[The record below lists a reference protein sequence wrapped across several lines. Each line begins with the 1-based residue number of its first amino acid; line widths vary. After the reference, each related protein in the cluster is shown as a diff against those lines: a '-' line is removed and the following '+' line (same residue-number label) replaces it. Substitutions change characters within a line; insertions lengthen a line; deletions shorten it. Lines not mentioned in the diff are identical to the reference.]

1 MTTEG
6 VSVSDPQPVY
16 RNRARVTGLIIVL
29 GSVFSFLLLLALDVL
44 APSTN
49 PYLGILAYL
58 IVPFFMVIGL
68 ALMIA
73 GMIVRRRWIV
83 RHAGGQPPPFLLL
96 DLTKPHARRRLVIL
110 MVGGVFFL
118 FFVAV
123 ASYRSYHFSESVQ
136 FCGQTC
142 HAVMKPEFTA
152 YPHSAHARISCSA
165 CHIGPGA
172 EWYVKAKI
180 SGLRQVYAVSFNK
193 FERPIKTPI
202 RNLRPAQETC
212 EQCHWPE
219 KFTGDLDRIYMH
231 YLSDASN
238 TPFTVRL
245 SLKVGG
251 SDPTHGPVGG
261 IHWHMNVAN
270 RVEYIASDERRQ
282 VIPWVRMID
291 RQGVVTEYRTPG
303 FKPNPAKDVVRTMD
317 CMDCHNRP
325 AHIFQN
331 PSAAVDLAMMLGKID
346 PAMLNVKK
354 TVVEILTKSYSS
366 AEDARQKIATVLHA
380 QYEKDPRCPK
390 LIDAVQEI
398 YRDNF
403 FPEMKTDWKTHPD
416 NLGHKEWPGCFR
428 CHDGEHKTADGKQNI
443 KANDCSACHVILA
456 QGRGEQLRQL
466 NPQGKSFEHP
476 GGDIGDAK
484 CSECHTGGA
493 L

>member
-1 MTTEG
+1 MAVEDLPLSG
-6 VSVSDPQPVY
+6 NQSAY
-16 RNRARVTGLIIVL
+16 RNRAWLAGIIIVV
-29 GSVFSFLLLLALDVL
+29 GGMFSFLLLLALDVL

-49 PYLGILAYL
+49 PYLGLLAYL
-58 IVPFFMVIGL
+58 VIPCVLAGGL
-68 ALMIA
+68 ILLIM
-73 GMIVRRRWIV
+73 GMIVRRRWII
-83 RHAGGQPPPFLLL
+83 RHAGGQPPPLLLL
-96 DLTKPHARRRLVIL
+96 DLHQPRARRRLVL
-110 MVGGVFFL
+110 FMVGSVLFL
-118 FFVAV
+118 LFVAI
-123 ASYRSYHFSESVQ
+123 ASYRSYHFSESAQ

-142 HAVMKPEFTA
+142 HVVMKPEFTT
-152 YPHSAHARISCSA
+152 YPHSAHARISCSE

-180 SGLRQVYAVSFNK
+180 SGLRQVYAVTFDK

-219 KFTGDLDRIYMH
+219 KFTGDLDRIYTY

-270 RVEYIASDERRQ
+270 RVEYIASDDSRQ
-282 VIPWVRMID
+282 IIPWVRIID
-291 RQGVVTEYRTPG
+291 RQGVITEYQTAK
-303 FKPNPAKDVVRTMD
+303 FKPNPAKDVIRTMD

-325 AHIFQN
+325 AHIFQSPN
-331 PSAAVDLAMMLGKID
+331 QAVDLAMAIGKID
-346 PAMLNVKK
+346 PAIPSVKK
-354 TVVEILTKSYSS
+354 AAMEVLTRPYATS
-366 AEDARQKIATVLHA
+366 EEARQKIATTLHA
-380 QYEKDPRCPK
+380 KYSKDSRCQK
-390 LIDAVQEI
+390 LIDSVQEI

-403 FPEMKTDWKTHPD
+403 FPEMKTDWKTHPN
-416 NLGHKEWPGCFR
+416 NLGHKEWLGCFR
-428 CHDGEHKTADGKQNI
+428 CHDGEHKTADGKLGV

-456 QGRGEQLRQL
+456 QGNGEQLLKL

-476 GGDIGDAK
+476 GGDFGDMK

-493 L
+493 Q